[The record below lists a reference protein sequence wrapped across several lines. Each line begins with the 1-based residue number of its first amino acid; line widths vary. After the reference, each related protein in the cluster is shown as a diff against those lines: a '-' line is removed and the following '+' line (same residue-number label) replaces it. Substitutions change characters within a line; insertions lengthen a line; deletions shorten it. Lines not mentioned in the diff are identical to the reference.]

1 MFAVFG
7 FFDVMAAVLPSAFRF
22 FSVLAIARSR
32 WRLGMGAFVGV
43 GLGWVGMGV
52 WLLDGPVVGACTGS
66 DGTRVAMG
74 SWFSCATVN
83 LAGGL
88 NLSLI

>member
-1 MFAVFG
+1 VFAVFG
-7 FFDVMAAVLPSAFRF
+7 FLRCDGCGLALGLPLF
-22 FSVLAIARSR
+22 LC
-32 WRLGMGAFVGV
+32 VGHSSFEV
-43 GLGWVGMGV
+43 EIGNGCICRGWVGMGV
-52 WLLDGPVVGACTGS
+52 WLLDGPVVGACAGS

-74 SWFSCATVN
+74 SWFSCATVD